1 MIDKEIIMKLFMQ
14 VFAVLMAASLVF
26 MGCSDSDESVAL
38 EQEQEAVSDVTEEV
52 DEDVVSD
59 VDSVDDVSM
68 LDVSVEEED
77 ADVSVERGPD
87 VSEEEDPEQLDE
99 DPTSFRS
106 NPNPGSHFFNPE
118 VP

>member
-1 MIDKEIIMKLFMQ
+1 MNLFMQ
-14 VFAVLMAASLVF
+14 VFAVLMATSLVF
-26 MGCSDSDESVAL
+26 VGCGDSDDPVAP
-38 EQEQEAVSDVTEEV
+38 EQEQEVLPDVAEEV
-52 DEDVVSD
+52 DDEVISD
-59 VDSVDDVSM
+59 VDSADDVSM

-77 ADVSVERGPD
+77 AEVDVEEGPD
-87 VSEEEDPEQLDE
+87 VSEEEEPEQLDE